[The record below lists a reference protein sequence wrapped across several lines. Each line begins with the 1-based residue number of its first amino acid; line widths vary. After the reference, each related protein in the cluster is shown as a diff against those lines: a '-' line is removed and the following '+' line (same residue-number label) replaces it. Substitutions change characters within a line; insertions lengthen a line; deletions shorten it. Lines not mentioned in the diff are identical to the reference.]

1 MNQALTRTLFNETYH
16 YLYIALAN
24 LLNMEGLFRIFGH
37 FYATEQ

>member
-1 MNQALTRTLFNETYH
+1 MNQALTRTLFNETY

-37 FYATEQ
+37 FYATEE